1 MALLA
6 QNDVLFAHKA
16 LNIVPG
22 LSANARRVAG
32 AIIDHF
38 NKQTGQCD
46 PSIGRLSRLLDID
59 DMTVT
64 RATASLCSGEQPLFD
79 KVSHGGRG
87 HRASYAPRWDTFR
100 QIVDDWDSRMKSSA
114 NTAKVRYSM
123 RDLLPQECG
132 TDTRRT
138 AEQTLRSNQSNEPVE
153 GPASENSGRKPQA
166 IGMTERQ
173 KGVWKKGSEPQRQRH
188 MLLPIAGGNPA
199 THSQAARA
207 AADKRLYAALQ
218 GLGDAACGDC
228 LDRMTEQIRE
238 AAALAEMKRRGAGLP
253 FVLDALQLERM
264 RAHG

>member
-100 QIVDDWDSRMKSSA
+100 QIVDDWDSRMKSGA
-114 NTAKVRYSM
+114 NTAKVRNSM

-132 TDTRRT
+132 TATRKT
-138 AEQTLRSNQSNEPVE
+138 AEQTLRSNQSNKPVE
-153 GPASENSGRKPQA
+153 AAALENRERKPQA
-166 IGMTERQ
+166 TGAAERQ
-173 KGVWKKGSEPQRQRH
+173 KGVRKKGDEPPRQGYMVH
-188 MLLPIAGGNPA
+188 AIAGGKGP
-199 THSQAARA
+199 SRREAAVAGAVRRIDVAMREKHGTAYDELTTPEILETA
-207 AADKRLYAALQ
+207 AQIDVKKRGAALQ
-218 GLGDAACGDC
+218 YLADA
-228 LDRMTEQIRE
+228 
-238 AAALAEMKRRGAGLP
+238 
-253 FVLDALQLERM
+253 LDANRM